1 MNAEEFL
8 YKEQT
13 YKIRG
18 ACFKIWREFGGAFKE
33 SIIDKALTEELL
45 KNGFIVENQKR
56 IDIYYNNKKIGTYIP
71 DKIIDSIILLEL
83 KCKPFITREDKKQFW
98 YYLKA
103 SSYKLGLLINFGSKN
118 LEIHR
123 RIYDKARQKYYNGN
137 NNTESA

>member
-1 MNAEEFL
+1 MDDFL

-18 ACFKIWREFGGAFKE
+18 ACFKIWKEFGGAFKE

-45 KNGFIVENQKR
+45 KNELKVEDQKR
-56 IDIYYNNKKIGTYIP
+56 IDIYYNNKKMGTYVP
-71 DKIIDSIILLEL
+71 DKIINNAILLEL

-123 RIYDKARQKYYNGN
+123 RIYDKARNKYNKYNKQLNAG
-137 NNTESA
+137 SA

>member
-1 MNAEEFL
+1 
-8 YKEQT
+8 
-13 YKIRG
+13 
-18 ACFKIWREFGGAFKE
+18 
-33 SIIDKALTEELL
+33 L

>member
-1 MNAEEFL
+1 MDDFL
-8 YKEQT
+8 YKKQT

-18 ACFKIWREFGGAFKE
+18 ACFKIWKEFGGAFKE

-45 KNGFIVENQKR
+45 KNGLTVEDQKR
-56 IDIYYNNKKIGTYIP
+56 IDIYYNNKKVGTYIP

-83 KCKPFITREDKKQFW
+83 KCKPFITKEDKKQFW
-98 YYLKA
+98 HYLKA

-123 RIYDKARQKYYNGN
+123 RIYDKARDKHYNKN
-137 NNTESA
+137 KSA

>member
-1 MNAEEFL
+1 MDDFL

-45 KNGFIVENQKR
+45 KNGFTVEDQKR
-56 IDIYYNNKKIGTYIP
+56 IDIYYDNKKIGTYIP

-83 KCKPFITREDKKQFW
+83 KCKTFITREDKKQFW

-123 RIYDKARQKYYNGN
+123 RIYDKARSKYYNQHN
-137 NNTESA
+137 KSA

>member
-1 MNAEEFL
+1 MDDFL

-45 KNGFIVENQKR
+45 KNGFTVEDQKR

-83 KCKPFITREDKKQFW
+83 KCKPFITKEDKKQFW

-118 LEIHR
+118 L
-123 RIYDKARQKYYNGN
+123 
-137 NNTESA
+137 

>member
-1 MNAEEFL
+1 MDDFL

-33 SIIDKALTEELL
+33 SIVDKALTEELIKYDL
-45 KNGFIVENQKR
+45 TVEDQKR

-71 DKIIDSIILLEL
+71 DKIINNAILLEL

-103 SSYKLGLLINFGSKN
+103 SSYKLGLLINFGSKK

-123 RIYDKARQKYYNGN
+123 RIYDKARNKYNKYNSQLNAG
-137 NNTESA
+137 SA

>member
-1 MNAEEFL
+1 MDDFL

-18 ACFKIWREFGGAFKE
+18 ACFKIWKEFGGAFKE

-45 KNGFIVENQKR
+45 KNGFVVENQKR

-71 DKIIDSIILLEL
+71 DQIIDSIILLEL

-98 YYLKA
+98 HYLKA

-123 RIYDKARQKYYNGN
+123 RIYDKARAKLLRH
-137 NNTESA
+137 SAL